1 MKPPPRQEGARA
13 KFRPRR
19 PGPPK
24 APPPETPPR
33 EEPRKSPRRPAPP
46 RVGPPPRAARP
57 DFPELLAPAGF
68 PEAYFAAVEAG
79 ADAVYLGLDR
89 FNARARAENF
99 RLDDLCRVLPHA
111 KARGV
116 KVYLAV
122 NTLLTEADLPEAIE
136 LVHRVAPLSP
146 DALIVADLGLL
157 RILREFFPGIPV
169 HVSTQAG
176 CASAD
181 AAEEFARMG
190 ASRVI
195 LERHLRMDEV
205 ARIAVRS
212 PIGVE
217 IFAHG
222 SLCYSFSGK
231 CFFSSY
237 LGGKSGNRG
246 ECVQPCRRLYGH
258 GGEPDAIFS
267 TRDLSLLPR
276 LPEIVPLGI
285 AALKIEGRM
294 RGPEYVHGVVS
305 AYRAALDGI
314 RSGRPA
320 EGVEEGMRILSGVI
334 GRATTPGVAGGAAP
348 CEVAAGGGSGNV
360 GDLMGAVASV
370 EAGWA
375 LVPGAAPVSPGDRL
389 RIQFAADGSGRGFS
403 AAAPDMRPVEGGL
416 SLKVPFNVSPGDLLF
431 RTAGGGR
438 PELTRRARREMEAIR
453 PDGARFAVT
462 VSPGEVAVLASY
474 GSVEREYRYRVSGPT
489 GAPAGS
495 APKDGERQL
504 AGSYKG
510 ELPLSEVRL
519 VYRGGPCAWGD
530 VRSLFLQAAR
540 SFDKEFHLEGKR
552 LRLEILPTLKV
563 FGSRPEGPG
572 TVIFAGCRVDQLPH
586 LPKSEEIVPVV
597 EVTRS
602 LLRDPSPVI
611 KAARAGAYF
620 RLSAPLLE
628 SDASF
633 LRRTVT
639 DAMGK
644 GLTRWVL
651 PDVGHFRFFAPSP
664 LRRQAILVS
673 DHYLYAFNTAAL
685 AALSRLGAA
694 RMILP
699 VEITMGALRDVGKFL
714 YGLGIAVAYG
724 RVPLMVSRLLP
735 ASGVRA
741 GEVESP
747 RGERFPVTAGEH
759 GSTVLS
765 PEPFSASGS
774 LHEMR
779 SAGIRDFFADLSG
792 LAAGEVAAV
801 LSALL
806 DDRAIPGTSTFNL
819 YRGNF

>member
-1 MKPPPRQEGARA
+1 
-13 KFRPRR
+13 
-19 PGPPK
+19 
-24 APPPETPPR
+24 
-33 EEPRKSPRRPAPP
+33 
-46 RVGPPPRAARP
+46 
-57 DFPELLAPAGF
+57 
-68 PEAYFAAVEAG
+68 VEAG

-205 ARIAVRS
+205 ARIAARS

-389 RIQFAADGSGRGFS
+389 RIQFAAAGSGRGFS

-416 SLKVPFNVSPGDLLF
+416 SLKVPFTVSPGDLLF

-438 PELTRRARREMEAIR
+438 PSSRAARAARWRRSGPTA
-453 PDGARFAVT
+453 PG
-462 VSPGEVAVLASY
+462 SPSPSLPGRWPSWSY

-510 ELPLSEVRL
+510 ELPCPKCGW
-519 VYRGGPCAWGD
+519 YTAGGPAPGATSGRCSSRRPGAST
-530 VRSLFLQAAR
+530 RSSTSRGSGCGWR
-540 SFDKEFHLEGKR
+540 SFR
-552 LRLEILPTLKV
+552 R
-563 FGSRPEGPG
+563 SRFSG
-572 TVIFAGCRVDQLPH
+572 AG
-586 LPKSEEIVPVV
+586 
-597 EVTRS
+597 
-602 LLRDPSPVI
+602 
-611 KAARAGAYF
+611 
-620 RLSAPLLE
+620 
-628 SDASF
+628 
-633 LRRTVT
+633 
-639 DAMGK
+639 
-644 GLTRWVL
+644 
-651 PDVGHFRFFAPSP
+651 
-664 LRRQAILVS
+664 
-673 DHYLYAFNTAAL
+673 
-685 AALSRLGAA
+685 
-694 RMILP
+694 
-699 VEITMGALRDVGKFL
+699 
-714 YGLGIAVAYG
+714 
-724 RVPLMVSRLLP
+724 
-735 ASGVRA
+735 
-741 GEVESP
+741 P
-747 RGERFPVTAGEH
+747 RGPAR
-759 GSTVLS
+759 
-765 PEPFSASGS
+765 
-774 LHEMR
+774 
-779 SAGIRDFFADLSG
+779 
-792 LAAGEVAAV
+792 
-801 LSALL
+801 
-806 DDRAIPGTSTFNL
+806 
-819 YRGNF
+819 